1 MKITKKDVQ
10 IISHLRKNSREMLT
24 KLSKKTGVPVSTI
37 FDRLKLHTGSLITKN
52 TSLIDFQMLG
62 FNSKAKVILQV
73 DKESREELKEFLLNN
88 KYINSAYRINNGYD
102 FMFEVIARNMKELEN
117 FIENLEDKF
126 NIIEKNI
133 FYIIY
138 TIKQEDFLSKEN
150 APEIAFAK
158 PKKY

>member
-37 FDRLKLHTGSLITKN
+37 F
-52 TSLIDFQMLG
+52 
-62 FNSKAKVILQV
+62 AKVILQV